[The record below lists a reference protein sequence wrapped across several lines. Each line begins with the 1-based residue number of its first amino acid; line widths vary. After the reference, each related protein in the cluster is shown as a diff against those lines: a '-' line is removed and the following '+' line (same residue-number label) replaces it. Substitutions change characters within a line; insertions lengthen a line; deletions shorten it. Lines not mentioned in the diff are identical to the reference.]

1 MSIFQWWEKLE
12 LNSQWKSLKSRLS
25 PQFAPPFPLTFLW
38 LQAFQLPDLTFDVQ
52 IQHNT
57 VVYNTVTCNYVT
69 MYISKYHYIQLCLR
83 HTDTRHLTSIDT
95 NRFCCA
101 VFTWSSWSMWGFA
114 ELTRMFEKFKFLW
127 FMTRSVFNLC
137 TIPTWSLKQKLV
149 IQTQL
154 QLRHSRKVRPCQINF
169 EVGKVRKDRH
179 DTIEP

>member
-1 MSIFQWWEKLE
+1 MGLIKAAFHQNRRIFAPENRPFLGG
-12 LNSQWKSLKSRLS
+12 LTPLKSEEIH
-25 PQFAPPFPLTFLW
+25 TG
-38 LQAFQLPDLTFDVQ
+38 
-52 IQHNT
+52 I
-57 VVYNTVTCNYVT
+57 
-69 MYISKYHYIQLCLR
+69 IQLCLR

-127 FMTRSVFNLC
+127 FMTRSVFNVC

-154 QLRHSRKVRPCQINF
+154 QLRHSRKVRPCQIIF
-169 EVGKVRKDRH
+169 EVGKVRKERH